1 MSEER
6 SKNILLAEEHRVG
19 SEGATR
25 TLRED
30 NERLQEQL
38 VTVREELTSVNTQLE
53 VAKGTAEEVGVVC
66 A

>member
-1 MSEER
+1 MR
-6 SKNILLAEEHRVG
+6 

-38 VTVREELTSVNTQLE
+38 VSVREELTSANTQLE